1 MQLLLPCSLESNVT
15 VHATVDGMKGRKEG
29 KEEEER
35 KRGFHGGRESR
46 EFLGLIGKLQK
57 TNRFGDISTLEGK

>member
-29 KEEEER
+29 RKERRRKKENVVFMVGER
-35 KRGFHGGRESR
+35 VESS
-46 EFLGLIGKLQK
+46 LA
-57 TNRFGDISTLEGK
+57 